1 MNNNKINISI
11 LSLIIISGIILFIL
25 NLFIGSTTIPFK
37 DLFRVFL
44 EPDSNPTISTIIFSY
59 RLPQAVTA
67 LLAGA
72 ALSVAG
78 LLMQTLFR
86 NPLADP
92 SMLGISSGAGLG
104 VAITILFTGILGG
117 NALSSF
123 GFWSNIG
130 VSITAFLGASVVLT
144 LILGFSR
151 RVKNMT
157 TLIIIGL
164 MISYLAGS
172 FTDIL
177 KFFSM
182 KEDIHAFV
190 IWGMGSFSAV
200 GTSKLTFF
208 SSAIIIGLFASLFL
222 SKNLNILILGDLYAE
237 NLGINIKRNN
247 LIIILISGYL
257 TAIVT
262 AYCGPIAFLGI
273 AIPHLSRFIF
283 RTSDHRILVP
293 AVMLTG
299 MVSARQAED
308 SASRDCGAGAQR
320 LIYRDPV
327 PSPWGTPLPPF
338 PSLSGTLLSVSPL
351 LCCALLSAFLLAY
364 EWETPT
370 HLVSEEL

>member
-1 MNNNKINISI
+1 MKSRNRINISV
-11 LSLIIISGIILFIL
+11 LFIIIILGIILFVL
-25 NLFIGSTTIPFK
+25 NLFVGSVNIPFK
-37 DLFRVFL
+37 DLFNVFF
-44 EPDSNPTISTIIFSY
+44 EPENNSTISTIVFDY
-59 RLPQAVTA
+59 RLPQAITA

-117 NALSSF
+117 NALSSL
-123 GFWSNIG
+123 GFWSNVG
-130 VSITAFLGASVVLT
+130 VSVAAFLGATLVLM
-144 LILGFSR
+144 LILGFSS

-172 FTDIL
+172 LTDIL

-200 GTSKLTFF
+200 GSSKLTFF
-208 SSAIIIGLFASLFL
+208 SMAIILGLFASLFL
-222 SKNLNILILGDLYAE
+222 SKILNILLLGDLYAE
-237 NLGINIKRNN
+237 NLGLNVKKNN
-247 LIIILISGYL
+247 FVIIMISGYL

-262 AYCGPIAFLGI
+262 AYCGPIAFLGL
-273 AIPHLSRFIF
+273 AIPHLTRFIF
-283 RTSDHRILVP
+283 RTSDHRILLP
-293 AVMLTG
+293 ATM
-299 MVSARQAED
+299 MV
-308 SASRDCGAGAQR
+308 GI
-320 LIYRDPV
+320 LI
-327 PSPWGTPLPPF
+327 S
-338 PSLSGTLLSVSPL
+338 L
-351 LCCALLSAFLLAY
+351 LCNLVARMPGFEGNLPINAVTAFIGAPVVIWVILRKR
-364 EWETPT
+364 
-370 HLVSEEL
+370 

>member
-1 MNNNKINISI
+1 MSRNKINISV
-11 LSLIIISGIILFIL
+11 LSTIIILGIILFVL
-25 NLFIGSTTIPFK
+25 NLFVGSVTIPFE
-37 DLFRVFL
+37 DLFNVFI
-44 EPDSNPTISTIIFSY
+44 EQESNPTISTIVFDY

-117 NALSSF
+117 SALSSF
-123 GFWSNIG
+123 GLWSNIG
-130 VSITAFLGASVVLT
+130 VSVAAFLGATLVLT
-144 LILGFSR
+144 LILGFSS

-164 MISYLAGS
+164 MVSYLAGS
-172 FTDIL
+172 LTDIL

-200 GTSKLTFF
+200 GSSKLAFF
-208 SSAIIIGLFASLFL
+208 SISIILGLFASLFL
-222 SKNLNILILGDLYAE
+222 SKTLNILLLGDLYAE

-247 LIIILISGYL
+247 FIIIMISGYL

-262 AYCGPIAFLGI
+262 AYCGPIAFLGL
-273 AIPHLSRFIF
+273 AIPHLTRFIF

-293 AVMLTG
+293 AVMLIG
-299 MVSARQAED
+299 MVIS
-308 SASRDCGAGAQR
+308 
-320 LIYRDPV
+320 
-327 PSPWGTPLPPF
+327 
-338 PSLSGTLLSVSPL
+338 L
-351 LCCALLSAFLLAY
+351 LCNLIARVPGFEGNLPVNAVTAFIGAPVVIWVILRKR
-364 EWETPT
+364 
-370 HLVSEEL
+370 